1 MYNFNMKNNGVIFNN
16 DVKDSGIGYRTD
28 NNNKKHYYKSITIKL
43 ENDDEYL
50 DKETINNIL
59 YSKEI
64 IINNVKYEETND
76 IKINKIIDIVNRNG
90 IGKFIDADKY
100 IKNYK
105 NNDNFETNAIY
116 ITIETYVTDDDNI
129 NSIKLELEK

>member
-16 DVKDSGIGYRTD
+16 DVKDNGVGYRTD

-43 ENDDEYL
+43 EDDDEYL

-76 IKINKIIDIVNRNG
+76 IKINKIVEIVNRNN

-105 NNDNFETNAIY
+105 DNDNFETNAIY
-116 ITIETYVTDDDNI
+116 IIIETYVTDDDNI
-129 NSIKLELEK
+129 NSIKL